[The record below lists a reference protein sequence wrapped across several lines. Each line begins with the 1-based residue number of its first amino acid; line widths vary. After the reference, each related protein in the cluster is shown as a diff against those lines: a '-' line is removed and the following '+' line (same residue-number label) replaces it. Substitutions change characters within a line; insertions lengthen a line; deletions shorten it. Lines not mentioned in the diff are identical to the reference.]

1 MIVSI
6 QSVPID
12 GYNEA
17 LSGDWDLGC
26 TLSCSIWNGCRVI
39 ALKSGNLESC
49 GPMPSG
55 CDCTH
60 FAG

>member
-12 GYNEA
+12 GNNGD
-17 LSGDWDLGC
+17 SNDDWDLGC
-26 TLSCSIWNGCRVI
+26 TLSCTVWNSCRII
-39 ALKSGNLESC
+39 AMKSGNLNSC

-60 FAG
+60 FSG